1 MRTTVGVLFRAY
13 CLVALVS
20 FACLPVLGEGLP
32 GRGHLSVISDKVVID
47 YDVHKWRLTDAD
59 ENGFYT
65 LRHISGSG
73 IVMLIAE
80 SVGTP
85 VDSIPDLALAEART
99 EAPNARV
106 VFQEKRLVHG
116 VQIWYLK
123 IEADIK
129 DVPVVYCGY
138 YYGGKVGTIRVITF
152 VEKRFLG
159 DDLER
164 DFAKFLNG
172 LRIDE

>member
-1 MRTTVGVLFRAY
+1 M
-13 CLVALVS
+13 
-20 FACLPVLGEGLP
+20 
-32 GRGHLSVISDKVVID
+32 
-47 YDVHKWRLTDAD
+47 
-59 ENGFYT
+59 
-65 LRHISGSG
+65 
-73 IVMLIAE
+73 VMVIAE

-85 VDSIPDLALAEART
+85 VDSLPDLALAEART
-99 EAPNARV
+99 DAPNARV

-116 VQIWYLK
+116 VQIWCLK

-129 DVPVVYCGY
+129 DEPVVYYGY

-152 VEKRFLG
+152 VEKEFLG

-164 DFAKFLNG
+164 DFTKFLND